1 MREGTFNTTQS
12 TLLRRKCPE
21 AHLTPSQ
28 DLAMWTAFDLVYV
41 PLGDQC
47 SQFWESL
54 WLGYPVWIPRSTGKE
69 AAKARTHWIFFFL
82 DCKSVLCSGSIWGSD
97 TNTCNSEC
105 LLKFLRPRN
114 FKNLEHKQCE
124 TLS

>member
-41 PLGDQC
+41 PLGDRC

-54 WLGYPVWIPRSTGKE
+54 WLRCPVWISRSTGKE
-69 AAKARTHWIFFFL
+69 ATKARTHWIFFFFL
-82 DCKSVLCSGSIWGSD
+82 IVRVSFALGLFGDQIQTPVTQSV
-97 TNTCNSEC
+97 
-105 LLKFLRPRN
+105 F
-114 FKNLEHKQCE
+114 
-124 TLS
+124 

>member
-1 MREGTFNTTQS
+1 MREGTLNTTQS

-54 WLGYPVWIPRSTGKE
+54 
-69 AAKARTHWIFFFL
+69 
-82 DCKSVLCSGSIWGSD
+82 GSD
-97 TNTCNSEC
+97 TLFGYPDPLGRRRQRQGLTGFFFYFYF
-105 LLKFLRPRN
+105 LL
-114 FKNLEHKQCE
+114 
-124 TLS
+124 